1 MAGLDVV
8 VDHASVA
15 TVQRDI
21 PPLAGEERGPNTR
34 VYEAA
39 KRLFSQ
45 VCGRGLCEN
54 RLTLGPYFDRRSMKR
69 I

>member
-1 MAGLDVV
+1 
-8 VDHASVA
+8 
-15 TVQRDI
+15 
-21 PPLAGEERGPNTR
+21 